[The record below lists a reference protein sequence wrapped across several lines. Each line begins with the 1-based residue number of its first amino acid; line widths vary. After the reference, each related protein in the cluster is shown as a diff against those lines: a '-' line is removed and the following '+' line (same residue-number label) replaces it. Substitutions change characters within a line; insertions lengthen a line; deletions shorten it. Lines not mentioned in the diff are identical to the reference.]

1 VSLIDEALKRAE
13 MEAARRDGLRTG
25 ASPWVMESR
34 PRRGRGWILAG
45 VAVVVLAAA
54 AGAFLWLARGSAS
67 VEKPGGPAARGA
79 SPDSRAG
86 KPQSAI
92 AMDTVEVPTPPAVI
106 KPRDPGHAAIEKA
119 LPKTEQ
125 LPPPTAAV
133 PAAAGPARKS
143 EAPGAQ
149 PAPAAE
155 RRSSSPPPESKAPR
169 GLANGRTYVGE
180 VSIPDGGK
188 IALEGIV
195 FSETNPVA
203 LINGKVLPP
212 GAVVEEF
219 TISSIQPDRVE
230 FKGRG
235 ITIFVALK

>member
-1 VSLIDEALKRAE
+1 MSLIDEALKRAE
-13 MEAARRDGLRTG
+13 IEAARRDGLRTG

-34 PRRGRGWILAG
+34 PRRGRGWILGG

-54 AGAFLWLARGSAS
+54 AGGFLWLSRGSAS
-67 VEKPGGPAARGA
+67 VEKPGPAARGA
-79 SPDSRAG
+79 SPDSKTG

-119 LPKTEQ
+119 VPKTEQ
-125 LPPPTAAV
+125 LPPRPPPCQPPDAPGTARRRERSRRRR
-133 PAAAGPARKS
+133 PSRDPAR
-143 EAPGAQ
+143 
-149 PAPAAE
+149 
-155 RRSSSPPPESKAPR
+155 RRPESKAPR
-169 GLANGRTYVGE
+169 GLASGRTYVGE

-195 FSETNPVA
+195 YSETNPVA

-219 TISSIQPDRVE
+219 TIASIQPDRVE